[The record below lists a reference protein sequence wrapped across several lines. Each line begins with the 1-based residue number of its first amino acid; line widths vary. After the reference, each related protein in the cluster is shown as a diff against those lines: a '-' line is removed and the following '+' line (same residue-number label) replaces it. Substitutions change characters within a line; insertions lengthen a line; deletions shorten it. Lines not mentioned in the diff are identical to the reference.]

1 MKISFPTFVNNIY
14 DSLTCENTWTQFFC
28 FGCSCWHCFLALTMV
43 LVSLVST
50 DTEMGWATVS
60 TVCWR
65 WSQCLVS
72 LVSTEMAWCYYRYC
86 LLALIIVSCFPCFH
100 RHRDR
105 VRLLSALFSGTD
117 HSVLFLL
124 FPQTQI
130 WGGAT
135 MAWPTHRV
143 TVMVILLC
151 ALSSLTTDVSHQP
164 ASLYYGF
171 MDIGGHIVI
180 TLIMSSWW

>member
-72 LVSTEMAWCYYRYC
+72 LVSTEMAWCYYQYC
-86 LLALIIVSCFPCFH
+86 LLALIIVSCFPPFSQTQRWGGTTIHTVVTVITVSRFPCFH
-100 RHRDR
+100 RDGVGYFQNCSH
-105 VRLLSALFSGTD
+105 SE

-124 FPQTQI
+124 FPHRWGGLQSALFAGTDHSVLFSLFPQTQ
-130 WGGAT
+130 
-135 MAWPTHRV
+135 R
-143 TVMVILLC
+143 
-151 ALSSLTTDVSHQP
+151 
-164 ASLYYGF
+164 
-171 MDIGGHIVI
+171 
-180 TLIMSSWW
+180 